1 MTATAVNFQH
11 FLLLFAFSSIIYC
24 YFLPGQFEPYP
35 FASVEG
41 NDSFFPFPSLSEF
54 VFKTELTSEP
64 TLQVPLQEL
73 ACTCVVFTAAGGGGG
88 ILVLA
93 FLLGEAHC
101 SWK

>member
-1 MTATAVNFQH
+1 MSQGPAGLTEQH
-11 FLLLFAFSSIIYC
+11 VGPHGCPAFRFWLC
-24 YFLPGQFEPYP
+24 HQWDFKL
-35 FASVEG
+35 
-41 NDSFFPFPSLSEF
+41 PSLSEF